1 MSHEEPGKEYIPS
14 PVDDPGAAD
23 EDFDNRHGHLMVTN
37 PEAYLNLVTLR
48 DRHPGKYREFLK
60 MEKERFLNMHRFLKK
75 RGPQDLLDYHG
86 LVNLFNT
93 DRRGYAI
100 KIKTNPELVDESYQ
114 EDADDVIAEVFGFS
128 AVDNSPKERNGSSL
142 TPRQQEV
149 QRRTRTSETAEVIA
163 IVVIGLM
170 VLAVSYM
177 ILPNM
182 ENHLSGMIHGFII
195 VLTIQLSISRI
206 QYLQGRKKYHK
217 MLDRMHEKRRLR

>member
-14 PVDDPGAAD
+14 PVDDPGAVD
-23 EDFDNRHGHLMVTN
+23 EDFDSRHGHLMVTN

-100 KIKTNPELVDESYQ
+100 KIKTNPELVDELYR
-114 EDADDVIAEVFGFS
+114 EDANDVIAEVFGPN
-128 AVDNSPKERNGSSL
+128 AVGSSPKTRNGSSL
-142 TPRQQEV
+142 SPRQQEV
-149 QRRTRTSETAEVIA
+149 QRRIRTSETAEVIA

-170 VLAVSYM
+170 ILAVSYM
-177 ILPNM
+177 VLPNM
-182 ENHLSGMIHGFII
+182 ETHLSGIIHGFII
-195 VLTIQLSISRI
+195 VLTVQLSTSRI